1 MSNNYRPALDPV
13 RLATV
18 FKALANEHR
27 LRLYLTLADCCGP
40 GVVCDAAEDGSLP
53 CVGELGERMAIAP
66 STLSHHLKELAQAG
80 LIRMERHGRQVA
92 CSVRSDTPETLRTL
106 QMLTGKPIIQ
116 RSYR

>member
-1 MSNNYRPALDPV
+1 MLNNYRSALDPA

-27 LRLYLTLADCCGP
+27 LRLYLTLADCCGT
-40 GVVCDAAEDGSLP
+40 GVVCDAAADGSLP

-80 LIRMERHGRQVA
+80 LIRMERHGRQVS
-92 CSVRSDTPETLRTL
+92 CSVRSDTPETLRVL
-106 QMLTGKPIIQ
+106 RLLNEKPTV
-116 RSYR
+116 